1 MLGRRSA
8 IFLGALALLLSA
20 FPTGILAQ
28 WNPLNPVTSVKKQVD
43 GVVLT
48 MKSGTLRLLICSDS
62 IVRVTYAPGSS
73 IPETPQYAV
82 TKQSWPVSQWTL
94 ESSDNDVKMT
104 TSQMTVTVTKKDGA
118 ISFADASGKG
128 LFRDYDRMLS
138 IRES

>member
-1 MLGRRSA
+1 MLGRRSV
-8 IFLGALALLLSA
+8 IFVGALLLLLTA
-20 FPTGILAQ
+20 FPASILAQ

-48 MKSGTLRLLICSDS
+48 MKSGTLRLLICSES
-62 IVRVTYAPGSS
+62 IVRVTYAPGSR

-82 TKQSWPVSQWTL
+82 TRQSWPASQWSL
-94 ESSDNDVKMT
+94 DSNDNYVKLT
-104 TSQMTVTVTKKDGA
+104 TSQMKVTVTKKDGA

-128 LFRDYDRMLS
+128 LFQVYDRTLS